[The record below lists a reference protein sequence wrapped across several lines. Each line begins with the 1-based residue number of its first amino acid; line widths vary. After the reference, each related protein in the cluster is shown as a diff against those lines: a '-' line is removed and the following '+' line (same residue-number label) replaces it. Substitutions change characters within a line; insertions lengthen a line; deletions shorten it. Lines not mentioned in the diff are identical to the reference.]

1 MNLPKPMNWRTRI
14 FLLLWCLVPIL
25 MFATDVF
32 EPFRREGSLNFYF
45 WLCVAILNVSSIAG
59 EIIERWRGHNAT
71 APLKPI
77 FGLGTVRRL
86 GSVLPEI
93 DVGGPPQNLGSICR
107 GQSEFKPRVKMV
119 CGGFGAGPRK
129 GAVRELRVGLQETC
143 YNPCHRSCAGV
154 RNYMRWPII

>member
-1 MNLPKPMNWRTRI
+1 MNWLTRI

-32 EPFRREGSLNFYF
+32 ELFRREGGLNFFF
-45 WLCVAILNVSSIAG
+45 WLCVAILIVSRSAG
-59 EIIERWRGHNAT
+59 EIIERWRGHSAT
-71 APLKPI
+71 APCKPM

-93 DVGGPPQNLGSICR
+93 DVGGPPQNLSSICR
-107 GQSEFKPRVKMV
+107 GQSEFEPRVKMV

-129 GAVRELRVGLQETC
+129 GAVRELPVGLQETC
-143 YNPCHRSCAGV
+143 FNPCHRSCAVV
-154 RNYMRWPII
+154 RTICDGR